1 MVDLH
6 REVATMPVS
15 EWWGLGIVV
24 AVIIA
29 VGLAGAAWWWVPK
42 WQMRSVTTGDPKARA
57 DIEDNFRKATPNN
70 DRFGASP
77 WARWLSL
84 SRLDHW
90 PPGTQTHPEIMGLRR
105 AKWIRIDLPVVRQSG
120 R

>member
-1 MVDLH
+1 
-6 REVATMPVS
+6 MPVS